1 MAYPKLFRQKALDA
15 LRGGHNRKDVNE
27 MLGLAN
33 TTLRDWEIL
42 ERETG
47 SLENRPLNRKQLK
60 IDLNALQE
68 YCDKN
73 LFATHLE
80 AAAHFEC
87 SESGIRKAKKK
98 LGITRKKTHH
108 ATQSEA
114 NKNEQNILKS

>member
-1 MAYPKLFRQKALDA
+1 MAYPKIFRQKALDA
-15 LRGGHNRKDVNE
+15 LRNGHNRKDVNE
-27 MLGLAN
+27 MFGLAN

-60 IDLNALQE
+60 IDLDALQE
-68 YCDKN
+68 YCDKYP
-73 LFATHLE
+73 FATHLD
-80 AAAHFEC
+80 AVAYFEC

-108 ATQSEA
+108 ATSSEMS
-114 NKNEQNILKS
+114 KKEPSTSKP